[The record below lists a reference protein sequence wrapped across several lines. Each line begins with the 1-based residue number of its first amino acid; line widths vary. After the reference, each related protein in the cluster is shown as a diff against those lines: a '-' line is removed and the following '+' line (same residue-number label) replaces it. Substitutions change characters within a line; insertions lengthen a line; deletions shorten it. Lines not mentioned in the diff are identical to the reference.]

1 MKVILIN
8 DYINYNPF
16 LEVLSE
22 KIWYLLFYTITHT
35 NINKQI
41 VQILNYKY
49 IIIIHNLIVIYQ

>member
-22 KIWYLLFYTITHT
+22 KIWYLLFYTITNT
-35 NINKQI
+35 NINKTNCT
-41 VQILNYKY
+41 NY
-49 IIIIHNLIVIYQ
+49 